1 MSDYKGLTVRIGGDT
16 TDLQAAL
23 RAANSAASKTQS
35 ELRKIN
41 SALKIDPSS
50 LSNMETKLSLVS
62 NRAEDVATRLA
73 RLKQAQSELGGTG
86 LEVGRLDVD
95 GNAITSVEQLA
106 NATENVQLQFQMAKD
121 DLNNLNAELERT
133 YTVANQS
140 AREVKGIGKSFD
152 LRDAG
157 DDAQKFEKAIQG
169 VANSTEAGKAAFEA
183 YKSTVDGANHG
194 SIDSAIDLLQNM
206 GAISDETA
214 DRLRELRA
222 AWSETS
228 GLYND
233 YHAASQFEE
242 MGADISET
250 EAQLKSLSST
260 MASMQAPTALQTSFA
275 EASAKA
281 EVLDRSTEELK
292 ADLKSVDEALKLD
305 PGNVELVGRREQ
317 DVARITANLQQK
329 TELYK
334 KVLGSL
340 DADKVKEMREQFEG
354 TEASVRK
361 AEQEVAKYD
370 KAIKTVEG
378 RLSSAM
384 QDAHAAAGN
393 DDAAEVEK
401 ALDAANK
408 YSNGLEKLKAKKE
421 EASKALDTEK
431 DVKALNDADRAS
443 RDATTGVKE
452 YANAKENASKT
463 RLADTFSGLYNIG
476 LAMSATVT
484 PALVGIGRSAIDSAD
499 SIDSAYRDMRKTVDG
514 TEEQF
519 EDLRQGAI
527 DFSETHFTSADQ
539 LLEIESIGGELGIA
553 TDNLQTFAETVS
565 NLDIATNLDTEDA
578 ATGLGQLVNIM
589 GDMDE
594 DDMPA
599 FSDAIVRLGNNG
611 ASTETQIMDIAKRIG
626 SMGSILGFST
636 PQVLAWASSIA
647 STGQESEAAGTAIS
661 KTMSDIETAVSEGGD
676 SLQGFADVAGMS
688 AEDFANTWNSDPSAA
703 MEAFVKGLKG
713 IEDSGGSADT
723 TLQNLGITGVRQKQ
737 AIEGLMQTIGGL
749 DDNLQMSQDAWDGIS
764 DQWGNAGDAAH
775 EADAKAQGF
784 SGTIQ
789 RLKNV
794 AENFGAALGNA
805 MLPFLQRLTD
815 TLAALDTA
823 FQAMPPEMQTAVAA
837 IGGLAAAAGP
847 VLFVVGRIGKGID
860 ELSGPIMKLAGVA
873 GEAGAAM
880 STAEKAAAVGFLGL
894 KTLGIGLAIAGV
906 VTIISMLA
914 EKAEEARKHQERLE
928 KASRSV
934 RDMFADQADK
944 LEDTSDRYEEL
955 RDSAEDALDA
965 MGDVNDK
972 VDESFDTMNVNDL
985 KLKDVIGTIEDLT
998 SKSSL
1003 SAYEQEQLTQAVSEY
1018 NDITGASVEVTDAST
1033 GKLSESTDELK
1044 KNADEWERVTE
1055 KNALASAA
1063 EEYYQQQIENTM
1075 KLQEARAQQKD
1086 AQSRLDEANS
1096 GMSSLEDKYGGTP
1109 WDSDKSWSEADAEA
1123 WYAYSA
1129 QAEKA
1134 SEDFD
1139 KASESAEEYSQ
1150 NVRTSTDNI
1159 KELNNAS
1166 SILDLIPEKLG
1177 DDWQSKLE
1185 AAGMS
1190 TLDLSTA
1197 LAVAGVNADSF
1208 ARISGD
1214 KLTQMLTDS
1223 GGDADALAAS
1233 VKDLTDRADA
1243 MANQFGRMDG
1253 VDKAFSD
1260 AGVSV
1265 DDFSEKLAEAGYSVD
1280 DFSGM
1285 SAESLRN
1292 LATSCGGDVDA
1303 MVTKLQQLDAL
1314 GIDPKYLNVS
1324 DDGTITTVSGQVIDL
1339 DNMTI
1344 DGKKFTVTDD
1354 HTIETEDGQVIDL
1367 KQDIDDIPDSK
1378 STTFTAHTRGALTAI
1393 DQLKYHM
1400 DAIRH
1405 NMSINVRPD
1414 AAGGI
1419 VNKSGIRRHAAGYI
1433 AASPTMLTPY
1443 DMVGEAGA
1451 EAIIPLTN
1459 RQYVNPFADTVAERL
1474 MDRMGGVG
1482 GSTAYNVYI
1491 DGARLNDD
1499 DAIDSRIDSF
1509 VEDMIRFGVM
1519 ARG

>member
-23 RAANSAASKTQS
+23 RAANSAARTTQS

-62 NRAEDVATRLA
+62 NRAEDVATKLA
-73 RLKQAQSELGGTG
+73 RLKQAQRELGGTG

-194 SIDSAIDLLQNM
+194 SIDSAIDLLQSM

-222 AWSETS
+222 VWSETS

-233 YHAASQFEE
+233 YHAAAQFEE
-242 MGADISET
+242 MGAGIAEN

-292 ADLKSVDEALKLD
+292 ADLKSVNEALKLD
-305 PGNVELVGRREQ
+305 PGNVELVGRKEQ

-384 QDAHAAAGN
+384 QDAHTAAGN
-393 DDAAEVEK
+393 DDATEVEK

-443 RDATTGVKE
+443 RDATVGVEE
-452 YANAKENASKT
+452 YANAKEKASKT

-476 LAMSATVT
+476 LAMSTTVT
-484 PALVGIGRSAIDSAD
+484 PALVGIGRSALDSAD
-499 SIDSAYRDMRKTVDG
+499 SVDSAYRDMRKTVDG
-514 TEEQF
+514 TEQQF

-589 GDMDE
+589 SDMDE

-626 SMGSILGFST
+626 SMGSIVGFTT

-647 STGQESEAAGTAIS
+647 STGQEAESAGTAIS
-661 KTMSDIETAVSEGGD
+661 KTMSDIETAVAEGGD
-676 SLQGFADVAGMS
+676 KLQGFAQVAGES
-688 AEDFANTWNSDPSAA
+688 ADDFANQWKSSPSDA
-703 MEAFVKGLKG
+703 MEAFIKGLKN
-713 IEDSGGSADT
+713 IEENGGSADA
-723 TLQNLGITGVRQKQ
+723 TLENLGITGVRQKQ
-737 AIEGLMQTIGGL
+737 AIEGLIQTIGGL

-784 SGTIQ
+784 SGSIQ

-794 AENFGAALGNA
+794 AKNFGATLGNA

-847 VLFVVGRIGKGID
+847 VLFVVGRIGNGIG

-906 VTIISMLA
+906 VTIISALVD
-914 EKAEEARKHQERLE
+914 EAEEARKHQERLE
-928 KASRSV
+928 KATRTL
-934 RDMFADQADK
+934 RDTFDDQATS
-944 LEDTSDRYEEL
+944 LENASESYEEL
-955 RDSAEDALDA
+955 KDASEDALDSV
-965 MGDVNDK
+965 GETNDK
-972 VDESFDTMNVNDL
+972 IAQSFDDISLDDL
-985 KLKDVIGTIEDLT
+985 KLKDAISTIEDLT
-998 SKSSL
+998 GKTDL
-1003 SAYEQEQLTQAVSEY
+1003 SAYEQEQLGEAVKTY
-1018 NDITGASVEVTDAST
+1018 NDITGDSVEITDAAT

-1044 KNADEWERVTE
+1044 KNADAWEYTAE
-1055 KNALASAA
+1055 MNALASAA
-1063 EEYYQQQIENTM
+1063 QEYYQEKIEATMQLQKAQSDLDDANRRKTEAQSGLDALLDKHGGNANDYFSWSQEDRDAYQEFTNALQQSA
-1075 KLQEARAQQKD
+1075 QDASDAQQAVD
-1086 AQSRLDEANS
+1086 N
-1096 GMSSLEDKYGGTP
+1096 
-1109 WDSDKSWSEADAEA
+1109 
-1123 WYAYSA
+1123 YS
-1129 QAEKA
+1129 QAVDTLNE
-1134 SEDFD
+1134 SEDQ
-1139 KASESAEEYSQ
+1139 AA
-1150 NVRTSTDNI
+1150 
-1159 KELNNAS
+1159 NAS
-1166 SILDLIPEKLG
+1166 AILKSIGDKLG
-1177 DDWQSKLE
+1177 DDWQ
-1185 AAGMS
+1185 
-1190 TLDLSTA
+1190 
-1197 LAVAGVNADSF
+1197 
-1208 ARISGD
+1208 D
-1214 KLTQMLTDS
+1214 KLQ
-1223 GGDADALAAS
+1223 A
-1233 VKDLTDRADA
+1233 
-1243 MANQFGRMDG
+1243 
-1253 VDKAFSD
+1253 
-1260 AGVSV
+1260 
-1265 DDFSEKLAEAGYSVD
+1265 AGYSVD
-1280 DFSGM
+1280 DFTTAIIQAGISSDDFTRIGNDKLLKM
-1285 SAESLRN
+1285 LSDA
-1292 LATSCGGDVDA
+1292 GGDVDTFA
-1303 MVTKLQQLDAL
+1303 QSLKDLEDNAHGIAGTFRDEWNLGDYFSNLNIDVDMFAEMLSEAGVRSTTVADLGAENFKRLSDSCGHDVNVIIAKLQQLDAMGL
-1314 GIDPKYLNVS
+1314 DTKYLNVS

-1344 DGKKFTVTDD
+1344 DGKHFTVTDD
-1354 HTIETEDGQVIDL
+1354 HTIETEDGKVIDL
-1367 KQDIDDIPDSK
+1367 KESIDSVPSSK
-1378 STTFTAHTRGALTAI
+1378 STTFSVDTKKAMSAVDRFKANLET
-1393 DQLKYHM
+1393 
-1400 DAIRH
+1400 IRH
-1405 NMSINVRPD
+1405 NMSINIRPD
-1414 AAGGI
+1414 AAGGLLNASH
-1419 VNKSGIRRHAAGYI
+1419 VRKHAAGYI
-1433 AASPTMLTPY
+1433 AASPTMVSPY

-1482 GSTAYNVYI
+1482 GSTAYNVFI

-1499 DAIDSRIDSF
+1499 DAIDSRIDQF
-1509 VEDMIRFGVM
+1509 VSDMIRFGVM